1 MSASPKSAVAHYW
14 VRHCEHC
21 RPFATVREAYEFLR
35 AGAAAHEMAVEKIT
49 GLGGRV
55 LLLSRDDLATLDR
68 LGRSEREIW
77 LGAVERVFADGE
89 LSQRTRSEGSRR

>member
-1 MSASPKSAVAHYW
+1 MSASSKSAVAHYW

-35 AGAAAHEMAVEKIT
+35 AGAAAHEMAVEKVT
-49 GLGGRV
+49 ELDGR
-55 LLLSRDDLATLDR
+55 LLLSRDDLAALDR
-68 LGRSEREIW
+68 LGRPERETW